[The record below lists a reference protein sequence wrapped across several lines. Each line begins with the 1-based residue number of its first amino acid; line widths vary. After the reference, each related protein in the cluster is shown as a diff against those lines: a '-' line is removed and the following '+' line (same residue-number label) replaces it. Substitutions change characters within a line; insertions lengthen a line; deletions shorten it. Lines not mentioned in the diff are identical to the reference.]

1 MKRTM
6 GYRAF
11 TLWELLVVMAMLG
24 VAGLLTAHLFKA
36 SMHAIETAPH
46 VQEQQVKLD
55 RMLSVLRRDVWGA
68 ERIQASADSVSLTEA
83 GRTIQWKFDKRST
96 TRSIEGVA
104 SADEWMLP
112 FELRASQDG
121 PSLVLQAIGTQDT
134 RRFTSQV
141 LMTAE
146 AK

>member
-1 MKRTM
+1 
-6 GYRAF
+6 
-11 TLWELLVVMAMLG
+11 
-24 VAGLLTAHLFKA
+24 
-36 SMHAIETAPH
+36 
-46 VQEQQVKLD
+46 
-55 RMLSVLRRDVWGA
+55 VWGA

-112 FELRASQDG
+112 FELQARQDG
-121 PSLVLQAIGTQDT
+121 PSLVLQAIGTEDT

-141 LMTAE
+141 LMIAE